1 MRPWHVILLIIIL
14 AFFAVTSGWNILYI
28 LTYVLLSLLIFS
40 WLWTR
45 ISLRKLAFRRSVM
58 RGRIQVGEVFEE
70 RLALDNLSVLPKLWV
85 QITDGS
91 TLPGDHAGYVAIM
104 VARKRAI
111 SRPTVICTRR
121 CHFHLS
127 P

>member
-28 LTYVLLSLLIFS
+28 LTYVLRSLLIFS

-45 ISLRKLAFRRSVM
+45 ISLRKLAFRRRVL
-58 RGRIQVGEVFEE
+58 RGRIQVGEVFAE
-70 RLALDNLSVLPKLWV
+70 RLALDNLSVLPNLRV

-91 TLPGDHAGYVAIM
+91 TLGGDHAGYVARM
-104 VARKRAI
+104 GVRKRPI
-111 SRPTVICTRR
+111 SRAT
-121 CHFHLS
+121 
-127 P
+127 